1 MLTYIIEEY
10 KMNSNT
16 DNIDINI
23 EIITSSSVDPWFNLS
38 LEEHLFNTISDNTV
52 FLYLW
57 QNKNT
62 VVIGKSQNAW
72 KECRISTLEADGGK
86 LARRPSGGGAV
97 FHDLG
102 NLCYTFICSS
112 NLYNLERQ
120 LSVILNAVK
129 EHNIDAKFTGRND
142 IVTNDGRKF
151 SGNAFR
157 FSGDKGLMHGT
168 LLLDTDSNKMAQYL
182 QVSPAKMKAKGVNSV
197 RSRVV
202 NLIEI
207 NKAITVDGLN
217 ESLKRAFIKEYSTSV
232 YTQPGN
238 EIPIRAFSEIN
249 APHEVLSLYQKYS
262 SWSWRM
268 GETPQFNASY
278 ETRFSWGC
286 FEASFT
292 ASKGIIENIEIY
304 TDAMDAELSEQLKTS
319 LTGCKLSINEIC
331 ENIKNAIILLN
342 IKNKM
347 IVSPEI
353 IISDLSSWFREVL

>member
-1 MLTYIIEEY
+1 MEENI
-10 KMNSNT
+10 NSNNL
-16 DNIDINI
+16 NIQIV
-23 EIITSSSVDPWFNLS
+23 TSSSVDPWFNLA
-38 LEEHLFNTISDNTV
+38 LEEHLFNTIPENTV
-52 FLYLW
+52 ILYLW

-72 KECRISTLEADGGK
+72 KECRISVLEEDGGK

-112 NLYNLERQ
+112 GLYNLERQ

-129 EHNIDAKFTGRND
+129 AHNIEAQFTGRND
-142 IVTNDGRKF
+142 IVTKDGRKF

-168 LLLDTDSNKMAQYL
+168 LLLDTDSEKMARYL

-207 NKAITVDGLN
+207 NKDITVQSLN
-217 ESLKRAFIKEYSTSV
+217 EALKTAFVTEYSFEASNITAV
-232 YTQPGN
+232 P
-238 EIPIRAFSEIN
+238 PIHNFTFEN
-249 APHEVLSLYQKYS
+249 APKEALELYDKYS
-262 SWSWRM
+262 SWNWRM

-304 TDAMDAELSEQLKTS
+304 TDAMDAELSEQIKNS
-319 LTGCKLSINEIC
+319 LQGCKLTISDIC
-331 ENIKNAIILLN
+331 ENIRSAVILLSA
-342 IKNKM
+342 KGKM
-347 IVSPEI
+347 LANPEI
-353 IISDLSSWFREVL
+353 IISDLTEWFKEIL